1 MCLETIT
8 AALIGLGGSL
18 GSALLAGKPADPPPI
33 PARSPDATKAPG
45 ATVRV
50 GAKEDDTTKSETTAP
65 TVSTDQ
71 RVFGRPVGGLGMS
84 GLSI

>member
-1 MCLETIT
+1 MCAELIAT
-8 AALIGLGGSL
+8 ALIGLGGSL
-18 GSALLAGKPADPPPI
+18 GSALLAGKPAAPPPL

-50 GAKEDDTTKSETTAP
+50 GAKEDDTTPDQTNAP
-65 TVSTDQ
+65 AVATNQ